1 MTDTLN
7 RSHAVPSDAAPA
19 FDPADGVRAYDLD
32 RQYVFHSWSAQGAL
46 KPFVVAS
53 AAGCDVHTYDG
64 ETYLDFSSQLVN
76 TNIGHSHPKV
86 VEAIQRQAAEL
97 ATVAPSH
104 ANLARGEAAKRIVE
118 KAGPTFAK
126 VFFTNGGADAIENA
140 IRMARLTTHKH
151 KVLSTYRSYHGNTGA
166 AIAATGDWR
175 RMPNEYAYGHVH
187 FFGPFAYRSEFFS
200 DSESQ
205 ECERA
210 LRHLERTIVSQGP
223 GTIAAILLESVP
235 GTAGVLTPPAGYLAG
250 VRALCDTYGI
260 VWIAD
265 EVMAGFGRTGEWF
278 AWQGAAVNPE
288 GVSPDLIAFAKGVN
302 SGYVPVGGVVI
313 SPSISAAF
321 DERVFPG
328 GLTYSGH
335 PLAAASIVASIDAMT
350 DEGIVENAKMIGE
363 KHLGPGLRA
372 LAEKHPMIGEVRG
385 LGVFWALDLVTD
397 RATREPVGA
406 DVINRLKAE
415 LMARKVLPFAADNR
429 IHVVPP
435 CIVTPEQVA
444 IALQAYDDAFT
455 AVAQN

>member
-7 RSHAVPSDAAPA
+7 RSHSAAPA
-19 FDPADGVRAYDLD
+19 FDPADGERAYDLD
-32 RQYVFHSWSAQGAL
+32 REFVFHSWSAQGAL

-53 AAGCDVHTYDG
+53 ASGCDVYTYDG
-64 ETYLDFSSQLVN
+64 DTYLDFSSQLVN

-86 VEAIQRQAAEL
+86 VAAIQHQAAEL

-118 KAGPTFAK
+118 KAGPGFAK

-200 DSESQ
+200 DSPEQ

-210 LRHLERTIVSQGP
+210 LQHLERTIQAQGP
-223 GTIAAILLESVP
+223 GTIAAILLESIP
-235 GTAGVLTPPAGYLAG
+235 GTAGVLTPPPGYLAG
-250 VRALCDTYGI
+250 VREIADRYGI
-260 VWIAD
+260 LWIAD

-278 AWQGAAVNPE
+278 AWQGAEVNPT
-288 GVSPDLIAFAKGVN
+288 GVAPDLIAFAKGVN

-363 KHLGPGLRA
+363 QHLGPGLRA

-397 RATREPVGA
+397 RATRAPVGA

-435 CIVTPEQVA
+435 CIVTPDQVA
-444 IALQAYDDAFT
+444 VALQAYDGAFT